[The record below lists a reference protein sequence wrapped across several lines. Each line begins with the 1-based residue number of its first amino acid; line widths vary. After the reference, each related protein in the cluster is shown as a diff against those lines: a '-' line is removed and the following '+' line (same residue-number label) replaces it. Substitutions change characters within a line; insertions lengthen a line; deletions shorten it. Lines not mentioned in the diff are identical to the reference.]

1 MPMLTTSVIGLPVWP
16 SQAPLRTASLKVLT
30 RASTACTSAL
40 TSWPSTVELLVA
52 RRAQG
57 GVQDGAVFGQVDL
70 LAGEHGV
77 AQALDAA
84 LARQAGQQFKRAP
97 VQAVF

>member
-1 MPMLTTSVIGLPVWP
+1 
-16 SQAPLRTASLKVLT
+16 
-30 RASTACTSAL
+30 
-40 TSWPSTVELLVA
+40 
-52 RRAQG
+52 
-57 GVQDGAVFGQVDL
+57 VQDGAVFRQVDL

-84 LARQAGQQFKRAP
+84 LARQRGQQFKRAP